1 MRIFHNHDVNLM
13 SLLHVPATS
22 CIHKGTEYLHNFNV
36 MGPGRLRLI
45 LRIKLNW
52 RVAPVP
58 MTFSIHKM
66 WVPPVPRL
74 WGPGMVP
81 ARSLSRL

>member
-1 MRIFHNHDVNLM
+1 
-13 SLLHVPATS
+13 
-22 CIHKGTEYLHNFNV
+22 